1 MSDDK
6 PMDPVAPSRLER
18 RLLVISFLLGAILI
32 GLLWAGDSSVRT
44 VKNVTV
50 TYMYETSPTG
60 ASGSTIEVDSIE
72 FHSDYV
78 VLNHSE
84 GFGQV
89 LAVDR
94 LREFTYRPVE

>member
-50 TYMYETSPTG
+50 TCMYET

-72 FHSDYV
+72 FHSNYV

-94 LREFTYRPVE
+94 LREFTYRPAE